1 MLLTQLLAESISFH
15 LIHVVLEVDLL
26 VSCSNQIVL
35 VSLAKLFQEE
45 TRPKSQ
51 MAEARQLF

>member
-1 MLLTQLLAESISFH
+1 MLLTQLLAKSISFH

-26 VSCSNQIVL
+26 ISRSNQIVL
-35 VSLAKLFQEE
+35 VSLAKFLQEE

-51 MAEARQLF
+51 MAEGRQLF